1 MASSSAQLTLRY
13 FFVDFLVGIAAF
25 PLWWYS
31 RGLGYAISWA
41 RHSIRNFSAMIG
53 FTVWTSNV
61 FVPMYGDYAWSGRLI
76 SFVVRLLMI
85 LVLGMAI
92 IAWSAFA
99 CLLFVFYLLALPAA
113 VLGMLFHAGGILAT

>member
-1 MASSSAQLTLRY
+1 
-13 FFVDFLVGIAAF
+13 
-25 PLWWYS
+25 
-31 RGLGYAISWA
+31 
-41 RHSIRNFSAMIG
+41 MIG

-61 FVPMYGDYAWSGRLI
+61 FVPMYGDSAWSGRLI